1 MVGDWGN
8 PNLQTC
14 EIGRSM
20 VPTRLCSILLFKGS
34 YKKYFLSLLVSL
46 AQGTAAALPPNLQ
59 LDRVPQMRLFPSLA
73 LNGYLLPHRALIFN
87 TVQQSLRTQTLS

>member
-14 EIGRSM
+14 EIGKSL
-20 VPTRLCSILLFKGS
+20 VPTRLCCILLFKGS
-34 YKKYFLSLLVSL
+34 CRKYFLSLLVSL
-46 AQGTAAALPPNLQ
+46 GQGTAAALPQNLQ
-59 LDRVPQMRLFPSLA
+59 LDRVPRMRLLLSLA
-73 LNGYLLPHRALIFN
+73 LNGYLLPPRALTFK